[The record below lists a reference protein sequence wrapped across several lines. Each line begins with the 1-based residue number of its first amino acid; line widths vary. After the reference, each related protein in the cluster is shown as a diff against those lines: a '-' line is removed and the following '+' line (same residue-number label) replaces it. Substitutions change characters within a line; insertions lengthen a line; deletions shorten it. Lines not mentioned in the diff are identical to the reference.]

1 MVNFNF
7 RIFIDNIRV
16 QSIGRPII
24 KEMVKIPDDSEMKEK
39 YGDRV
44 LEKTQVYFEED
55 HKVQAFDTP
64 VYDLEQLGNGFSVEG
79 PAIILNQTSTI
90 IIEPHCTGKV
100 AEEGSVLIEVETNLD
115 KKVEDYKSV
124 EEVPL
129 DPIELSIFGHR
140 FMSIAEQMGTTLQKT
155 SVSTNIKERLDFSCA
170 IFGPEG
176 NLIAN
181 APHLPVHLGSMQ
193 EAVRYQVGHLGENW
207 KEGEVI
213 LANHPSSGGT
223 HLPDM
228 TVITP
233 VFNNGKAEFYVASR
247 GHHADI
253 GGISAGSMPAFSKN
267 LLEEGASFKSFK
279 LVKDGKFQEEEVTKV
294 LTSTDTYDH
303 PDAKGTRNLRDNISD
318 YKAQV
323 AANNKGIDIVKELF
337 DEYSLVYVQAY
348 MKYIQDNAEQSVREM
363 LKELSK
369 KNKMKEVDSVTAV
382 DYMDDGT
389 PIQLKLTID
398 RNEGTAEFDFEVNY
412 FIINFYR
419 ALVQKYMETLMLL
432 KLSQTQRSFTV

>member
-1 MVNFNF
+1 
-7 RIFIDNIRV
+7 
-16 QSIGRPII
+16 
-24 KEMVKIPDDSEMKEK
+24 MVKIPSDEEMSQK
-39 YGDRV
+39 YPDRV
-44 LEKTQVYFEED
+44 LCTTEVYFESEG
-55 HKVQAFDTP
+55 KVSAFDTP
-64 VYDLEQLGNGFSVEG
+64 VYDLDQLGHGFSVEG
-79 PAIILNQTSTI
+79 PAIILNKTSTI
-90 IIEPHCTGKV
+90 VIEPLCTGAV
-100 AEEGSVLIEVETNLD
+100 AEEGSVTIDVD
-115 KKVEDYKSV
+115 SHSIKKVEEYKTI

-193 EAVRYQVGHLGENW
+193 EAVRYQVRHLSDDW

-213 LANHPSSGGT
+213 LANHPESGGT

-233 VFNNGKAEFYVASR
+233 VFNNGKAVFFVASR

-267 LLEEGASFKSFK
+267 LLEEGTSFKSFK

-294 LTSTDTYDH
+294 LTSVDTYEH
-303 PDAKGTRNLRDNISD
+303 PDAKGTRNLKDNISD
-318 YKAQV
+318 FKAQV
-323 AANNKGIDIVKELF
+323 AANNRGIEIVKELF
-337 DEYSLVYVQAY
+337 EEYSLVYVQAY
-348 MKYIQDNAEQSVREM
+348 MKFIQENAESSVREM

-369 KNKMKEVDSVTAV
+369 KNNMNEVDSVYSV

-389 PIQLKLTID
+389 PIKLKLTID
-398 RNEGTAEFDFEVNY
+398 RNEGTAEFDFEGTGPEVYGNTNAPKAITNSAIIYCLRCLVNSS
-412 FIINFYR
+412 IPLNQGCLNPIKVSSSNI
-419 ALVQKYMETLMLL
+419 
-432 KLSQTQRSFTV
+432 